1 MVALAT
7 EELRCW
13 DEVRVPSGA
22 EAQLSRH
29 T

>member
-1 MVALAT
+1 MMALAT

-13 DEVRVPSGA
+13 DKVRVPSGA
-22 EAQLSRH
+22 EARLSTH